1 MRTLIRPDNSTF
13 HVVNFDQ
20 SSGKIKAR
28 MTNQGYSD
36 DSCWSRGQAW
46 GILGFAKAYHWTRRE
61 EFRDAA
67 DRLAEYFM
75 NHLPADGVPPW

>member
-46 GILGFAKAYHWTRRE
+46 GILGFAKAYHWTRRR